1 MSDNLIDMHTHTNA
15 SDGEYDA
22 DTLIEMAKDKG
33 ITTLG
38 ITDHDTL
45 LGVQGIKKEHPEIE
59 VIPGIEISVKVPVGR
74 MHVLGYDLDIWNESL
89 NSKMEELHNR
99 SLYSVAGVICQ
110 LKKDYGIVLDTEDIL
125 SILNKKTNIGRP
137 DIARVLVDK
146 GITGTVREA
155 FDKYLIEAYEKVRDV
170 AKGISKK
177 ECIELIKNANGLAV
191 IAHPHSLELSP
202 RELESFIEELVSYGL
217 DGIEVYHSNHNEE
230 MVDEYLRLAEKYDLL
245 ISGGS
250 DYHGPVVKPDVG
262 LGTGKDNIKIKK
274 LSLLDEIHKRKKN

>member
-45 LGVQGIKKEHPEIE
+45 LGVQGIKKEHSNIE
-59 VIPGIEISVKVPVGR
+59 VVPGIEISVKVPIGR
-74 MHVLGYDLDIWNESL
+74 MHVLGYDLDIWNENL
-89 NSKMEELHNR
+89 NKKMEELHNR

-202 RELESFIEELVSYGL
+202 SELDTFIEELVSYGL

>member
-1 MSDNLIDMHTHTNA
+1 MSNNLIDMHTHTCA

-45 LGVQGIKKEHPEIE
+45 LGVQEIKKEHSNIE

-74 MHVLGYDLDIWNESL
+74 MHVLGYDLDIWNENL
-89 NSKMEELHNR
+89 NKKMEELHNR
-99 SLYSVAGVICQ
+99 SLYSVVGVICQ

-202 RELESFIEELVSYGL
+202 SELDTFIEELVSYGL

>member
-1 MSDNLIDMHTHTNA
+1 MNNNLIDMHTHTSA

-45 LGVQGIKKEHPEIE
+45 LGVQGIKKEHSNIE
-59 VIPGIEISVKVPVGR
+59 VVPGIEISVKVPVGR

-202 RELESFIEELVSYGL
+202 SELDTFIEELVSYGL

>member
-1 MSDNLIDMHTHTNA
+1 MNNNLIDMHTHTSA

-45 LGVQGIKKEHPEIE
+45 LGVQGIKKEYSNIE
-59 VIPGIEISVKVPVGR
+59 VVPGIEISVKVPVGR
-74 MHVLGYDLDIWNESL
+74 MHVLGYDLDIWNENL
-89 NSKMEELHNR
+89 NKKMEELHNR

-202 RELESFIEELVSYGL
+202 SELDTFIEELVSYGL

>member
-1 MSDNLIDMHTHTNA
+1 MNNNLIDMHTHTSA

-45 LGVQGIKKEHPEIE
+45 LGVQGIKKEHSNIE
-59 VIPGIEISVKVPVGR
+59 VVPGIEISVKVPVGR
-74 MHVLGYDLDIWNESL
+74 MHVLGYDLDIWNENL
-89 NSKMEELHNR
+89 NKKMEELHNR

-155 FDKYLIEAYEKVRDV
+155 FDKYLVEAYEKVRDV

-202 RELESFIEELVSYGL
+202 SELDTFIEELVSYGL

>member
-1 MSDNLIDMHTHTNA
+1 MNNNLIDMHTHTSA

-45 LGVQGIKKEHPEIE
+45 LGVQGIKKEHSNIE
-59 VIPGIEISVKVPVGR
+59 VVPGIEISVKVPVGR
-74 MHVLGYDLDIWNESL
+74 MHVLGYDLDIWNENL
-89 NSKMEELHNR
+89 NKKMEELHNR

-202 RELESFIEELVSYGL
+202 SELDTFIEELVSYGL